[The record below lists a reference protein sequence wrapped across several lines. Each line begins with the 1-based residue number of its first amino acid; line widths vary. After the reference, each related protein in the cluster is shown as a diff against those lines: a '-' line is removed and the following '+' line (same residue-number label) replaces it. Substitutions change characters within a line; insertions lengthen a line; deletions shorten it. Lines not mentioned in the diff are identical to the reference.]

1 MIYGRQTKTA
11 MLAEK
16 LKSELLAER
25 LPKDTPVMSAR
36 ELADRFGVSVNT
48 ADRILALLV
57 KQGFLYRRER
67 SGSFIKND
75 PPVIPSIA
83 YAGYLPDPEVTNP
96 IKYDAIF
103 RLLEHFT
110 ELGIKPKLITLHTLR
125 HPELAEQELGK
136 TNGLLIDAA
145 FIDNNTLKTLWNY
158 PGKIMIIG
166 ACYIEEKLPCSQ
178 VIPDLTNALLE
189 FDSINSF
196 AGYDKILLVHSSFFN
211 SIARLKMIRSV
222 LERRH
227 FPEQKIETV
236 MISCSGNV
244 NAYLRASRYFSQ
256 CGDFPEKT
264 LIISMSEYFSQAA
277 REVFSGRKSMP
288 DILNIDNMEA
298 YVKDSDAKPWF
309 TSIDCQAGTAACRAL
324 DLLCEQLKTPSRE
337 RMILRIPTELVIR
350 ESVKN
355 NEKKDHPA
363 IQISKT
369 DRRKK

>member
-1 MIYGRQTKTA
+1 
-11 MLAEK
+11 
-16 LKSELLAER
+16 
-25 LPKDTPVMSAR
+25 
-36 ELADRFGVSVNT
+36 
-48 ADRILALLV
+48 
-57 KQGFLYRRER
+57 
-67 SGSFIKND
+67 
-75 PPVIPSIA
+75 
-83 YAGYLPDPEVTNP
+83 
-96 IKYDAIF
+96 
-103 RLLEHFT
+103 
-110 ELGIKPKLITLHTLR
+110 
-125 HPELAEQELGK
+125 
-136 TNGLLIDAA
+136 
-145 FIDNNTLKTLWNY
+145 
-158 PGKIMIIG
+158 
-166 ACYIEEKLPCSQ
+166 
-178 VIPDLTNALLE
+178 
-189 FDSINSF
+189 
-196 AGYDKILLVHSSFFN
+196 
-211 SIARLKMIRSV
+211 MIRSV

-288 DILNIDNMEA
+288 DILNIDNQEA